1 MSDLIKSILLLF
13 SLVSSEVYAQ
23 NLQDKFYTVRPKGMG
38 GAFVSIANDKNAVW
52 YNPAGIAR
60 MRRSRSRRKLHIF
73 SFPNVQAS
81 WNQNGLNYITSLAN
95 GGDDEGLSNI
105 LTGTSSSFGT
115 ENIFADVGAFPL
127 IGFDTKKKGQAP
139 IIIGAYGQS
148 KISSIVDTSDLSNPD
163 TTAATQA
170 MLEIGGLFDIAYNT
184 QSNLFSIGLQ
194 VRGLREMILKMFFQV
209 RSF

>member
-1 MSDLIKSILLLF
+1 MLCGII
-13 SLVSSEVYAQ
+13 Q
-23 NLQDKFYTVRPKGMG
+23 P
-38 GAFVSIANDKNAVW
+38 AF
-52 YNPAGIAR
+52 AR

-105 LTGTSSSFGT
+105 LTGTSSSLGT

-170 MLEIGGLFDIAYNT
+170 MLEIGVFLISLITLSLIF
-184 QSNLFSIGLQ
+184 FSIGLQ
-194 VRGLREMILKMFFQV
+194 VRGAREMILKMFFQV